1 MMALQR
7 NEFVTGGDMR
17 TPVAFYKATP
27 TDDFFLVKLWKR
39 SFLSVLLMFINHHR
53 KIWT

>member
-1 MMALQR
+1 MALQR

-27 TDDFFLVKLWKR
+27 TDDFFPGETVEEVV
-39 SFLSVLLMFINHHR
+39 LSVLLMFINHHR
-53 KIWT
+53 KIWI